1 MIDGE
6 CNYYVTHSRGLSLVL
21 CKVIYGQK
29 LFKVVAF
36 INDYQLTHVMKELL
50 IITCLMLWH
59 IHSSNVN

>member
-50 IITCLMLWH
+50 IITCLML
-59 IHSSNVN
+59 